1 MSPERKKALDAALVK
16 IQRDAEIMAAAYRR
30 WDLGRYAAEVR
41 ELERAG
47 HAAVLAALRD
57 GVKK

>member
-1 MSPERKKALDAALVK
+1 MDADRRALLESARREVEARWAHMVGLHERLNL
-16 IQRDAEIMAAAYRR
+16 E
-30 WDLGRYAAEVR
+30 RYAGDVR
-41 ELERAG
+41 QLERAG

>member
-1 MSPERKKALDAALVK
+1 MDADRRALLEWARRDVEWRWSHMIGFRERLN
-16 IQRDAEIMAAAYRR
+16 
-30 WDLGRYAAEVR
+30 LGRFNAEVR